1 MEPMADANNLEQA
14 MMRRAKTQGIP
25 LNGSLEL
32 TPLCNL
38 NCEMCYVRLS
48 REEMERQ
55 GRLRTVEEWLAL
67 GREMQKAGVLF
78 LLLTGGEPLL
88 YPDFKK
94 LYLGLRELGMVLTV
108 NTNGTMID
116 EEWADFFA
124 QYKPRRINIT
134 LYGPDAETY
143 AALCRSADGYDRT
156 VRAVRLLTERGVDV
170 RLGASAARSNE
181 GKIAD
186 IIRCGDE
193 LGVPV
198 RTETYMMP
206 AERERQQPYDMQAR
220 LDPVNAARI
229 RIAALKQEM
238 GPEIFAR
245 YVAETAMMVEA
256 FQPSDEP
263 RRMTCYAGN
272 CSFTVNW
279 QGFIRPCVVL
289 AQPSVNVFEVGFA
302 EAWQQIRTGCSAVRL
317 NVKCSACRLRPV
329 CRTCA
334 AAALLETG
342 SFDGVP
348 DYVCRYA
355 EESWRLVQEEW
366 EALKRKAEQHRREAE
381 EQDHA

>member
-14 MMRRAKTQGIP
+14 MMRRAKAQSIP

-55 GRLRTVEEWLAL
+55 GRLRTVEEWLDM
-67 GREMQKAGVLF
+67 GRQMQKAGVLF

-94 LYLGLRELGMVLTV
+94 LYLGLREMGMILTV

-143 AALCRSADGYDRT
+143 AALCRSADGYERT
-156 VRAVRLLTERGVDV
+156 VRAVKLLTERGVDV
-170 RLGASAARSNE
+170 RLGASAARSNA
-181 GKIAD
+181 GKIGA
-186 IIRCGDE
+186 IIERGEE

-206 AERERQQPYDMQAR
+206 GERERQQPYDRQSR
-220 LDPVNAARI
+220 LDPVSAARV

-245 YVAETAMMVEA
+245 YVVETAMMVEA

-263 RRMTCYAGN
+263 RRMSCYAGN

-279 QGFIRPCVVL
+279 QGNMRPCVVL
-289 AQPSVNVFEVGFA
+289 AQPSVNVFDVGFA
-302 EAWQQIRTGCSAVRL
+302 EAWQQIRSACAAVRL
-317 NVKCSACRLRPV
+317 NVKCSACRLRPM

-334 AAALLETG
+334 ASALLETG
-342 SFDGVP
+342 SYDGVP
-348 DYVCRYA
+348 EYMCRYA
-355 EESWRLVQEEW
+355 EESWRLVEQEFE
-366 EALKRKAEQHRREAE
+366 ELRQRAEEKRREAE
-381 EQDHA
+381 EQNHD